1 MDFVRYDSDAEKPSL
16 SEFIDAIGE
25 QKEAA
30 LCIAHSAR
38 SITFATHTLR
48 SRGYTLCWNWRE
60 ALRTL
65 DRGCHVVLVAT
76 SISKELY
83 ELFSQY
89 NSRSGM
95 VQIFDKDDFT
105 FLTKH
110 LPIAESRFVVVTTDS
125 AIIDASGPILSHA
138 GLIFRGELV

>member
-1 MDFVRYDSDAEKPSL
+1 MDFLRYDSDAEKRSL
-16 SEFIDAIGE
+16 SVFIDAIGE

-30 LCIAHSAR
+30 LCIADNAR
-38 SITFATHTLR
+38 SISFATHTLR
-48 SRGYTLCWNWRE
+48 SSGYTLRWHWRE

-65 DRGCHVVLVAT
+65 ECGCSVALVAT
-76 SISKELY
+76 LISKEIY

-89 NSRSGM
+89 NSRAGM
-95 VQIFDKDDFT
+95 VQIFDKDDFS
-105 FLTKH
+105 FLTRH
-110 LPIAESRFVVVTTDS
+110 LQIAESRFVVVTTNS